1 MSRQESIIKWLG
13 GNSVKPYFY
22 LDWDITNLYP
32 TKQATWYNTLPEK
45 TVWKKVVKIGY
56 RDVLLC
62 SNYEPLN
69 NYEGSIYEG
78 TIYDSFLQSHLQ
90 KCVRR
95 KNARGAVY
103 TADLLLE
110 INPVKLLRRI
120 PIIMIEDTF
129 CHESFST
136 IVWLMCSLS
145 IKNNL
150 RYLHENQKRWI
161 LGVVYLITTL
171 NYKEVIENSDEWIF
185 QNNLSNIH
193 KLNNDIQDL
202 IYSIEVR
209 KCYGCTKGD
218 IHMFQSYQ
226 KNYLEKNI
234 CAFWLSIF
242 CKKVK
247 PIYTKRTEW
256 SQNEWLLEAYDF
268 HCNPY
273 ILTKLE
279 QEFPE
284 YDEEE
289 HKNAIWYNSS
299 GINVRIYVNINNEV
313 INKKKDFN
321 EYTVIWNKIK
331 KIVQQKAWGYIQG
344 MLEYLKTIFP
354 GWINYTPYIQTR
366 TEPTSLNT
374 LIETQSNLSIDND
387 NKNDNTNP

>member
-1 MSRQESIIKWLG
+1 
-13 GNSVKPYFY
+13 VVPYFY

-32 TKQATWYNTLPEK
+32 TKQATWYNTLPEQ

-69 NYEGSIYEG
+69 NYEG

-95 KNARGAVY
+95 KNARGSVY

-161 LGVVYLITTL
+161 LGVVYLITTF

-185 QNNLSNIH
+185 QNNLSKIH

-209 KCYGCTKGD
+209 KCYGGMKGD

-226 KNYLEKNI
+226 KKYL
-234 CAFWLSIF
+234 CFLAFYFL
-242 CKKVK
+242 
-247 PIYTKRTEW
+247 
-256 SQNEWLLEAYDF
+256 
-268 HCNPY
+268 
-273 ILTKLE
+273 
-279 QEFPE
+279 
-284 YDEEE
+284 
-289 HKNAIWYNSS
+289 
-299 GINVRIYVNINNEV
+299 
-313 INKKKDFN
+313 
-321 EYTVIWNKIK
+321 
-331 KIVQQKAWGYIQG
+331 
-344 MLEYLKTIFP
+344 
-354 GWINYTPYIQTR
+354 
-366 TEPTSLNT
+366 
-374 LIETQSNLSIDND
+374 
-387 NKNDNTNP
+387 